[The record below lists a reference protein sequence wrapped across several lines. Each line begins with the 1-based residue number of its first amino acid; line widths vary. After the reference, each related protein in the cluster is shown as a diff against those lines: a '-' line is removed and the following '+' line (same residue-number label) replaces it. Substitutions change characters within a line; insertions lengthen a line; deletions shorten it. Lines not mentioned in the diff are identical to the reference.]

1 MSRKTLLHRATVQ
14 EGLGRA
20 SLPRHSVLIDGDRI
34 EAVLPE
40 GLAPLNAPGID
51 VLDLDGRTV
60 MPGMT
65 LGHTHI
71 AYLNVLDGRE
81 MLFKYSVPDL
91 TLAAA
96 RNAENLPALGYTAFV
111 GAGSVSGIDMA
122 LRRAVDRGELRGP
135 RITPCSRDLMVSGPP
150 ERRNPEVKKRIPTD
164 LMRLAE
170 TPEEMAEYVA
180 TEIAQGAE
188 IVKVFSSGDDT
199 FPNGRSHELLFTPEE
214 LKIAARTAH
223 EHGALIRAH
232 SRGLDGIRNAI
243 AAGVDVIDHA
253 TYADDEALHAIA
265 ERRIFVV
272 PSLYQ
277 PHMLLTTGTRHGKTT
292 EYLETLEFEAEVANT
307 LRILP
312 IMVELGI
319 PVVAGD
325 DFGFAWT
332 PHGTYAKELE
342 LYVEMAGIP
351 APTVLT
357 WATAN
362 GARLAGRGDDAGTV
376 QAGRLADLV
385 VTNGDPARDISV
397 LSRPGGIELVLLGGT
412 PVAGSPE
419 PFRTGPQRHAEPG
432 GAPAP
437 AGAVR

>member
-1 MSRKTLLHRATVQ
+1 MSRRTLLHRATVQ
-14 EGLGRA
+14 EGLGKA

-34 EAVLPE
+34 EAVMPDD
-40 GLAPLNAPGID
+40 LAPVHAPDVD
-51 VLDLDGRTV
+51 VLDLAGRTV

-81 MLFKYSVPDL
+81 MLFKHSIPEV

-96 RNAENLPALGYTAFV
+96 ENTTNLLGLGYTGFV
-111 GAGSVSGIDMA
+111 GAGSVAGIDMA
-122 LRRAVDRGELRGP
+122 LRRAVDSGRLLGP

-164 LMRLAE
+164 LMRLAD

-180 TEIAQGAE
+180 GEIAQGAE

-199 FPNGRSHELLFTPEE
+199 FPNGRSHELLFTAKE
-214 LKIAARTAH
+214 LVIAARTAH
-223 EHGALIRAH
+223 EHGARVRAH
-232 SRGLDGIRNAI
+232 SRGLAGIRNAI

-253 TYADDEALHAIA
+253 TYADDAALDAIA
-265 ERRIFVV
+265 ERGIFVV

-277 PHMLLTTGTRHGKTT
+277 PHMLLTTGGDHGKTP

-312 IMVELGI
+312 LMVELGI

-342 LYVEMAGIP
+342 LYVTMAGIP

-362 GARLAGRGDDAGTV
+362 GARLAGRGDEAGTV
-376 QAGRLADLV
+376 QPGRLADLV
-385 VTNGDPARDISV
+385 VTDGDPAEDISV
-397 LSRPGGIELVLLGGT
+397 LSRPGAIELVLLGGAT
-412 PVAGSPE
+412 VAGSTSPYLS
-419 PFRTGPQRHAEPG
+419 RVT
-432 GAPAP
+432 
-437 AGAVR
+437 AGAA

>member
-1 MSRKTLLHRATVQ
+1 MPRRTLLHRATVQ

-20 SLPRHSVLIDGDRI
+20 SLPRHSVLLNGDRV

-40 GLAPLNAPGID
+40 DLAPLHAPDVD

-71 AYLNVLDGRE
+71 AYLDVLDGRE
-81 MLFKYSVPDL
+81 MLFKHSIPEV
-91 TLAAA
+91 TLGA
-96 RNAENLPALGYTAFV
+96 AENTANLLGLGYTGFV
-111 GAGSVSGIDMA
+111 GAGSVAGIDMA
-122 LRRAVDRGELRGP
+122 LRRAVDSGRLRGP

-164 LMRLAE
+164 LMRLAD
-170 TPEEMAEYVA
+170 TPEEMAEYVVG
-180 TEIAQGAE
+180 EIAQGAE

-199 FPNGRSHELLFTPEE
+199 FPNGRSHELLFTAEE
-214 LKIAARTAH
+214 LVIATRTAH
-223 EHGALIRAH
+223 EHGARVRAH
-232 SRGLDGIRNAI
+232 SRGLGGIRNAL

-253 TYADDEALHAIA
+253 TYADDAALEVIA
-265 ERRIFVV
+265 ERGVFVV

-277 PHMLLTTGTRHGKTT
+277 PHMLLTTGTEHGKTP

-312 IMVELGI
+312 LMVEMGI

-342 LYVEMAGIP
+342 LYVTLAGIP

-362 GARLAGRGDDAGTV
+362 GARLAGRGEEAGTV
-376 QAGRLADLV
+376 QPGRLADLV
-385 VTNGDPARDISV
+385 VTDGDPAEDITV
-397 LSRPGGIELVLLGGT
+397 LSRPGAIELVLLGGES
-412 PVAGSPE
+412 VAGSA
-419 PFRTGPQRHAEPG
+419 GPYRSRIT
-432 GAPAP
+432 
-437 AGAVR
+437 AGAA

>member
-1 MSRKTLLHRATVQ
+1 VPRKTLLHRATVQ

-20 SLPRHSVLIDGDRI
+20 SLPRRSVLLDGDRI

-40 GLAPLNAPGID
+40 DLAPLHAPEVD

-81 MLFKYSVPDL
+81 MLFKYSVPEV
-91 TLAAA
+91 TLGA
-96 RNAENLPALGYTAFV
+96 AENTTNLLGLGYTAFV
-111 GAGSVSGIDMA
+111 GAGSVAGIDMA
-122 LRRAVDRGELRGP
+122 LRRAVDSGRLRGP

-150 ERRNPEVKKRIPTD
+150 ERRNPEVRKRIPSD
-164 LMRLAE
+164 LMRLAD

-180 TEIAQGAE
+180 GEIAQGAE

-199 FPNGRSHELLFTPEE
+199 FPNGRSHELLFTAEE
-214 LKIAARTAH
+214 LVVAARAAH
-223 EHGALIRAH
+223 EHGARVRAH
-232 SRGLDGIRNAI
+232 SRGLQGIRNAI

-253 TYADDEALHAIA
+253 TYADDAALEAIA
-265 ERRIFVV
+265 ERGIFVV

-277 PHMLLTTGTRHGKTT
+277 PHMLLTTGTEHGKTP
-292 EYLETLEFEAEVANT
+292 EYLETLEFEAEVDNT

-312 IMVELGI
+312 LMVELGI

-342 LYVEMAGIP
+342 LYVTMAGIP

-385 VTNGDPARDISV
+385 VTDGDPARDITV
-397 LSRPGGIELVLLGGT
+397 LSRPGAIELVLLGGD
-412 PVAGSPE
+412 PVAGDADAL
-419 PFRTGPQRHAEPG
+419 RARV
-432 GAPAP
+432 P
-437 AGAVR
+437 AGAA

>member
-14 EGLGRA
+14 EGLGKA
-20 SLPRHSVLIDGDRI
+20 SLPHHSVLIDGDRI
-34 EAVLPE
+34 EAVMPE
-40 GLAPLNAPGID
+40 GLAPVHAPDVD
-51 VLDLDGRTV
+51 VLDLAGRTV

-71 AYLNVLDGRE
+71 AYLDVLDGRE
-81 MLFKYSVPDL
+81 MLFKYSIPEV
-91 TLAAA
+91 TLGAAA
-96 RNAENLPALGYTAFV
+96 NTTNLLGLGYTGFV

-122 LRRAVDRGELRGP
+122 LRRAVDSGRLRGP

-150 ERRNPEVKKRIPTD
+150 ERRNSEVKKRIPSD
-164 LMRLAE
+164 LMRLAD

-180 TEIAQGAE
+180 GEIAQGAE

-199 FPNGRSHELLFTPEE
+199 FPNGRSHELLFTAEE
-214 LKIAARTAH
+214 LVIAARTAH
-223 EHGALIRAH
+223 EHGAKVRAH
-232 SRGLDGIRNAI
+232 SRGLGGIRNAI

-253 TYADDEALHAIA
+253 TYADDAALDAIA
-265 ERRIFVV
+265 ERGIFVV

-277 PHMLLTTGTRHGKTT
+277 PHMLLTTGTEHGKTP
-292 EYLETLEFEAEVANT
+292 EYLETLEFEAEVENT

-312 IMVELGI
+312 LMVEMGI

-342 LYVEMAGIP
+342 LYVTMAGIP

-362 GARLAGRGDDAGTV
+362 GARLAGRGGTAGTV
-376 QAGRLADLV
+376 QPGRLADLV
-385 VTNGDPARDISV
+385 VTDGDPAEDITV
-397 LSRPGGIELVLLGGT
+397 LSRPGAIELVLLGGVA
-412 PVAGSPE
+412 VAGGTAS
-419 PFRTGPQRHAEPG
+419 FLSSATS
-432 GAPAP
+432 GAA
-437 AGAVR
+437 

>member
-1 MSRKTLLHRATVQ
+1 MAHKILIRHAKVQ
-14 EGLGRA
+14 QGLGQP
-20 SLPRHSVLIDGDRI
+20 SLSGHSILIHGDRI
-34 EAVLPE
+34 EEVAPAGRLPLDSSE
-40 GLAPLNAPGID
+40 VEIVDLPGM
-51 VLDLDGRTV
+51 TV

-81 MLFKYSVPDL
+81 MLFKYSVPEL

-96 RNAENLPALGYTAFV
+96 ENATRMLALGYTAFV

-122 LRRAVDRGELRGP
+122 LRKAVDSGRLRGP

-150 ERRNPEVKKRIPTD
+150 ERRNPEVGKRIPSD
-164 LMRLAE
+164 LMRLVD

-180 TEIAQGAE
+180 GEIAQGAE

-199 FPNGRSHELLFTPEE
+199 FPNARSHELLFTAEE
-214 LKIAARTAH
+214 LVVAARTAH
-223 EHGALIRAH
+223 EHGARIRAH
-232 SRGLDGIRNAI
+232 SRGLQGIRNAI

-253 TYADDEALHAIA
+253 TYADDAALEAIA
-265 ERRIFVV
+265 EQGIFVV

-277 PHMLLTTGTRHGKTT
+277 PHMLLSTGIEHGKTPD
-292 EYLETLEFEAEVANT
+292 YLESLEFKAEIENT

-312 IMVELGI
+312 LMVEMGI

-332 PHGTYAKELE
+332 PHGSYAKELQA
-342 LYVEMAGIP
+342 YVELAGIP

-362 GARLAGRGDDAGTV
+362 GARLAGRGGGAGTV
-376 QAGRLADLV
+376 EPGRLADLV
-385 VTNGDPARDISV
+385 VVDGDPAEDISV
-397 LSRPGGIELVLLGGT
+397 LSRPGAVRSVLLGGEF
-412 PVAGSPE
+412 VV
-419 PFRTGPQRHAEPG
+419 
-432 GAPAP
+432 GAPAKWSQKI
-437 AGAVR
+437 GRNW

>member
-1 MSRKTLLHRATVQ
+1 MPRKTLLHRATVQ

-20 SLPRHSVLIDGDRI
+20 SLPRRSVLLDGDRI

-40 GLAPLNAPGID
+40 DLAPLHAPDID

-71 AYLNVLDGRE
+71 AYLNVLDGRD
-81 MLFKYSVPDL
+81 MLFTHSVPDT

-96 RNAENLPALGYTAFV
+96 RNATALLALGYTAFV
-111 GAGSVSGIDMA
+111 GAGSVAGIDMA
-122 LRRAVDRGELRGP
+122 LRKAVDSGHLLGP

-150 ERRNPEVKKRIPTD
+150 ERRNPEVGRRIPTD
-164 LMRLAE
+164 LMRLAD
-170 TPEEMAEYVA
+170 TPEEMARYVA
-180 TEIAQGAE
+180 GEIAQGAE

-214 LKIAARTAH
+214 LTIAARTAH
-223 EHGALIRAH
+223 EHGAKIRAH
-232 SRGLDGIRNAI
+232 SRGLRGIRNAI

-253 TYADDEALHAIA
+253 TYADDAALDDIA
-265 ERRIFVV
+265 ERGIFVV

-277 PHMLLTTGTRHGKTT
+277 PHMLLTTGTDHGKTV
-292 EYLETLEFEAEVANT
+292 EYLESLEFEAEIANS

-312 IMVELGI
+312 LMVERGI

-342 LYVEMAGIP
+342 LYVTMAGIP

-376 QAGRLADLV
+376 QPGRLADLV
-385 VTNGDPARDISV
+385 VTDGDPAADITV
-397 LSRPGGIELVLLGGT
+397 LSRPDAIELVLLGGA
-412 PVAGSPE
+412 PVAGDPDA
-419 PFRTGPQRHAEPG
+419 FRVR
-432 GAPAP
+432 PATR
-437 AGAVR
+437 AA

>member
-1 MSRKTLLHRATVQ
+1 MPRKTLLHRATVQ

-20 SLPRHSVLIDGDRI
+20 SLPRRSVLLDGDRV

-40 GLAPLNAPGID
+40 DLAPLHAPDID

-81 MLFKYSVPDL
+81 MLFKHSVPEV

-96 RNAENLPALGYTAFV
+96 RNATALLALGYTAFV
-111 GAGSVSGIDMA
+111 GAGSVAGIDMA
-122 LRRAVDRGELRGP
+122 LRKAVDSGDLLGP

-150 ERRNPEVKKRIPTD
+150 ERRNPEVAKRIPTD
-164 LMRLAE
+164 LMRLAD
-170 TPEEMAEYVA
+170 TPEEMAQYVA
-180 TEIAQGAE
+180 GEIAQGAE

-214 LKIAARTAH
+214 LIVAARTAH
-223 EHGALIRAH
+223 EHGARIRAH
-232 SRGLDGIRNAI
+232 SRGLAGIRNAI

-253 TYADDEALHAIA
+253 TYADDAALDAIA
-265 ERRIFVV
+265 ERGIFVV

-277 PHMLLTTGTRHGKTT
+277 PHMLLTTGTEHGKTT
-292 EYLETLEFEAEVANT
+292 EYLESLEFEAEVANS

-312 IMVELGI
+312 LMVERGI

-342 LYVEMAGIP
+342 LYVTMAGIP

-362 GARLAGRGDDAGTV
+362 GARLAGRGDEAGTV
-376 QAGRLADLV
+376 QPGRLADLV
-385 VTNGDPARDISV
+385 VTDGDPAADITV
-397 LSRPGGIELVLLGGT
+397 LTRPDAIELVLLGGA
-412 PVAGSPE
+412 PVAGDPDA
-419 PFRTGPQRHAEPG
+419 FR
-432 GAPAP
+432 
-437 AGAVR
+437 VRTAARAA

>member
-1 MSRKTLLHRATVQ
+1 MARRKTLLHRATVQ

-20 SLPRHSVLIDGDRI
+20 SVPRRSVLIDGDHI

-40 GLAPLNAPGID
+40 DLAPLHTPDID

-71 AYLNVLDGRE
+71 AYLDVLDGRE
-81 MLFKYSVPDL
+81 MLFKHSIPEV
-91 TLAAA
+91 TLGA
-96 RNAENLPALGYTAFV
+96 AENTRNLLALGYTAFV
-111 GAGSVSGIDMA
+111 GAGSVAGIDMA
-122 LRRAVDRGELRGP
+122 LRRAVDSGRLTGP

-150 ERRNPEVKKRIPTD
+150 ERRNPEVKKRIPSD
-164 LMRLAE
+164 LMRLAD

-180 TEIAQGAE
+180 GEIAQGAE

-199 FPNGRSHELLFTPEE
+199 FPNGRSHELLFTAEE
-214 LKIAARTAH
+214 LKIAAETAH
-223 EHGALIRAH
+223 RLGAKVRAH
-232 SRGLDGIRNAI
+232 SRGLAGIRNAI

-253 TYADDEALHAIA
+253 TYADDAALDAIA
-265 ERRIFVV
+265 ERGIFVV

-277 PHMLLTTGTRHGKTT
+277 PHMLLTTGTEHGKTT

-312 IMVELGI
+312 LMVELGI

-332 PHGTYAKELE
+332 PHGSYAKELE
-342 LYVEMAGIP
+342 LYVTMAGIP

-362 GARLAGRGDDAGTV
+362 GARLAGRGDRAGV
-376 QAGRLADLV
+376 VAAGRLADLV
-385 VTNGDPARDISV
+385 VTDGDPAKDITV
-397 LSRPGGIELVLLGGT
+397 LSRPGAIELVLLGGA
-412 PVAGSPE
+412 PVAGDATA
-419 PFRTGPQRHAEPG
+419 FRTRV
-432 GAPAP
+432 P
-437 AGAVR
+437 AGAA

>member
-1 MSRKTLLHRATVQ
+1 MPRKTLLHRVTVQ

-20 SLPRHSVLIDGDRI
+20 SLPHRSLLLDGDRI

-40 GLAPLNAPGID
+40 AEAPLNSPGID
-51 VLDLDGRTV
+51 VLDLAGRTV

-81 MLFKYSVPDL
+81 MLFKHSVPEV

-96 RNAENLPALGYTAFV
+96 ENATNLLALGYTAFV
-111 GAGSVSGIDMA
+111 GAGSVAGIDMA
-122 LRRAVDRGELRGP
+122 LRRAVDSGRLRGP

-150 ERRNPEVKKRIPTD
+150 ERRNPEVRKRIPSD
-164 LMRLAE
+164 LMRLAD

-180 TEIAQGAE
+180 KEIAEGAE

-199 FPNGRSHELLFTPEE
+199 FPNGRSHELLFTAEE
-214 LKIAARTAH
+214 LVVAARTAH
-223 EHGALIRAH
+223 EHGAKVRAH
-232 SRGLDGIRNAI
+232 SRGLAGIRNAI

-253 TYADDEALHAIA
+253 TYADDAALDAIA
-265 ERRIFVV
+265 ERGIFVV
-272 PSLYQ
+272 PSLHQ
-277 PHMLLTTGTRHGKTT
+277 PHRLLTRGVEHGKTP
-292 EYLETLEFEAEVANT
+292 EYLETLEFQAEIENT

-312 IMVELGI
+312 LMVELGI

-332 PHGTYAKELE
+332 PHGSYAEELE
-342 LYVEMAGIP
+342 TYVTMAGIP
-351 APTVLT
+351 APVVLT

-376 QAGRLADLV
+376 QPGRLADLV
-385 VTNGDPARDISV
+385 VTDGDPAADITV
-397 LSRPGGIELVLLGGT
+397 LSRPGAIELVLLGGEF
-412 PVAGSPE
+412 VAGE
-419 PFRTGPQRHAEPG
+419 PDRHRTRTPI
-432 GAPAP
+432 
-437 AGAVR
+437 GAV